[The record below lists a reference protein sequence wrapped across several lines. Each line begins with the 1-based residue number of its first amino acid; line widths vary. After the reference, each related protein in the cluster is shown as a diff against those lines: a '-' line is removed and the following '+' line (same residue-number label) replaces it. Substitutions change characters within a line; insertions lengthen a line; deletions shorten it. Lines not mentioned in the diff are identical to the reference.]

1 MTINVNNKDY
11 NVDVEADMP
20 LLWVLRDVLDL
31 TGTKY
36 ACGVGVCGSCV
47 VLMDDEPIRSCI
59 TPISVVEGKKI
70 TTIEGLSPDNK
81 HPLQIAWQEVSV
93 TQCGYCQPGQ
103 IMSAEALLRKI
114 PKPTDEQIDNAMK
127 DNICRCGTY
136 QRIREAIKMASV
148 G

>member
-11 NVDVEADMP
+11 NVDVEADMT

>member
-1 MTINVNNKDY
+1 
-11 NVDVEADMP
+11 
-20 LLWVLRDVLDL
+20 
-31 TGTKY
+31 
-36 ACGVGVCGSCV
+36 
-47 VLMDDEPIRSCI
+47 MDDEPIRSCI